1 MVPSLE
7 DGDLLITKG
16 GSQLKIEDL
25 VILSLPGYGYV
36 VKRIKS
42 LSSNSVILKADNM
55 RQDSSLCGVPI
66 ALEKVDSKVW
76 FRIRMWNWMRLCR
89 VFITFP
95 RRFKQWIIGL
105 QFLA

>member
-16 GSQLKIEDL
+16 FAQLKIEDL
-25 VILSLPGYGYV
+25 VILRLPGYGCV

-55 RQDSSLCGVPI
+55 RQDSSLCGFPI
-66 ALEKVDSKVW
+66 ALEKVDGKVW
-76 FRIRMWNWMRLCR
+76 VRIRMLN
-89 VFITFP
+89 
-95 RRFKQWIIGL
+95 
-105 QFLA
+105 

>member
-7 DGDLLITKG
+7 DGDLLVTKCTD
-16 GSQLKIEDL
+16 QLNIEDL
-25 VILSLPGYGYV
+25 VILRLPGYGYV

-42 LSSNSVILKADNM
+42 LSPNSMILKADNL

-76 FRIRMWNWMRLCR
+76 FRVRILNWKRLCK
-89 VFITFP
+89 VFVTFP
-95 RRFKQWIIGL
+95 RRFKQWIIDL
-105 QFLA
+105 PFLA

>member
-7 DGDLLITKG
+7 DGDLLVTKCTD
-16 GSQLKIEDL
+16 QLNIEDL
-25 VILSLPGYGYV
+25 VILRLPGYGYV

-42 LSSNSVILKADNM
+42 LSPNSMILKADNLS
-55 RQDSSLCGVPI
+55 QDSSLCGVPI

-76 FRIRMWNWMRLCR
+76 FRVRILNWKRLCK
-89 VFITFP
+89 VFVTFP

-105 QFLA
+105 PFLV

>member
-16 GSQLKIEDL
+16 FAQLKIEDL
-25 VILSLPGYGYV
+25 VILRLPGYRYV

-42 LSSNSVILKADNM
+42 LSSNSLILKADNK
-55 RQDSSLCGVPI
+55 RQDSPLCGIPI

-76 FRIRMWNWMRLCR
+76 FRIRMLNWKRFCR

-95 RRFKQWIIGL
+95 RRFKQWIIDL
-105 QFLA
+105 PFLA

>member
-16 GSQLKIEDL
+16 GAQLKIEDL
-25 VILSLPGYGYV
+25 VILRLPGYGYV

-55 RQDSSLCGVPI
+55 RQHSSLCGIPI
-66 ALEKVDSKVW
+66 GLEKVDSKVC
-76 FRIRMWNWMRLCR
+76 FRIRILNWKRFRR

-95 RRFKQWIIGL
+95 RRLKQWIIDL

>member
-1 MVPSLE
+1 MVPFLE

-16 GSQLKIEDL
+16 GAKLKIDDL

-42 LSSNSVILKADNM
+42 LSSNSMILKADNT
-55 RQDSSLCGVPI
+55 RQDSSVCGVPI
-66 ALEKVDSKVW
+66 TLEKVDSKVW
-76 FRIRMWNWMRLCR
+76 FRIRMLNWKRFRR

-95 RRFKQWIIGL
+95 RRFKQWIIDL
-105 QFLA
+105 PFLA

>member
-7 DGDLLITKG
+7 DGDLLVTKCTD
-16 GSQLKIEDL
+16 QLNIEDL
-25 VILSLPGYGYV
+25 VILRLPGYGYV

-42 LSSNSVILKADNM
+42 LSSNSVILKTDNV

-76 FRIRMWNWMRLCR
+76 FRVRILNWKRLCK
-89 VFITFP
+89 VFVTFP

-105 QFLA
+105 PFLV

>member
-16 GSQLKIEDL
+16 GAQLKIEDL
-25 VILSLPGYGYV
+25 VILRLPRYGYV

-76 FRIRMWNWMRLCR
+76 FRIRMLNWKRLCK
-89 VFITFP
+89 VFVTFP
-95 RRFKQWIIGL
+95 RRFKRWIIGL
-105 QFLA
+105 PFLV

>member
-16 GSQLKIEDL
+16 GAQVKIEDL
-25 VILSLPGYGYV
+25 VILRLPGYGYV

-55 RQDSSLCGVPI
+55 RQDSSLCGIPI
-66 ALEKVDSKVW
+66 GLEKVDSKVW
-76 FRIRMWNWMRLCR
+76 FRVRILNWKRLCK
-89 VFITFP
+89 VFVTFS
-95 RRFKQWIIGL
+95 RKFKQWIIGL
-105 QFLA
+105 PFLV

>member
-7 DGDLLITKG
+7 DGDLLVTK
-16 GSQLKIEDL
+16 STDQLNIEDL
-25 VILSLPGYGYV
+25 VILRLPGYGYV

-42 LSSNSVILKADNM
+42 LSPNSMILKADNL

-76 FRIRMWNWMRLCR
+76 FRVRILNWKRLSR
-89 VFITFP
+89 VFVTFP
-95 RRFKQWIIGL
+95 GRFKQWIIGL
-105 QFLA
+105 PFLV

>member
-16 GSQLKIEDL
+16 FAQLKIEDL
-25 VILSLPGYGYV
+25 VILTLPGYGYV

-42 LSSNSVILKADNM
+42 LSSNSLILKADNK
-55 RQDSSLCGVPI
+55 RQDSPLCGIPI

-76 FRIRMWNWMRLCR
+76 FRIRMLNWKRFCR

-95 RRFKQWIIGL
+95 RRFKQWIIDL
-105 QFLA
+105 PFLA

>member
-25 VILSLPGYGYV
+25 VILRLPGYGYV

-55 RQDSSLCGVPI
+55 RQDSSLCGIPI

-76 FRIRMWNWMRLCR
+76 FRIRVWNWKRLCR

>member
-16 GSQLKIEDL
+16 FAQLKIEDL
-25 VILSLPGYGYV
+25 VILRSPGYGYV

-42 LSSNSVILKADNM
+42 LSSNSLILKADNK
-55 RQDSSLCGVPI
+55 RQDSSLCGIPI
-66 ALEKVDSKVW
+66 GLEKVDSKVW
-76 FRIRMWNWMRLCR
+76 FRIRMLNWKRFRR

-95 RRFKQWIIGL
+95 RRFRQWIIDL
-105 QFLA
+105 PFLA

>member
-1 MVPSLE
+1 MVPFLE

-16 GSQLKIEDL
+16 GAQLKTEDL

-42 LSSNSVILKADNM
+42 LSSNSMILKADNT
-55 RQDSSLCGVPI
+55 RQDSSVCGVPI
-66 ALEKVDSKVW
+66 TLEKVDSKVW
-76 FRIRMWNWMRLCR
+76 FRIRMLNWKRFRR

-95 RRFKQWIIGL
+95 RRFKQWIIDL
-105 QFLA
+105 PFLA

>member
-7 DGDLLITKG
+7 DGDLLVTKCTD
-16 GSQLKIEDL
+16 QLNIEDL
-25 VILSLPGYGYV
+25 VILRLPGYGYV

-42 LSSNSVILKADNM
+42 LSPNSVILKADNL

-76 FRIRMWNWMRLCR
+76 FRVRILNWKRLCK
-89 VFITFP
+89 VFVTFP
-95 RRFKQWIIGL
+95 RRFKQWIVGL
-105 QFLA
+105 PFLV

>member
-16 GSQLKIEDL
+16 GAQVKIEDL
-25 VILSLPGYGYV
+25 VILRLPGYGYV

-55 RQDSSLCGVPI
+55 RQDSSLCGIPI
-66 ALEKVDSKVW
+66 GLEKVDSKVW
-76 FRIRMWNWMRLCR
+76 FRIRMLNWKSLSRL
-89 VFITFP
+89 FITFP
-95 RRFKQWIIGL
+95 RRFKQWIIDL
-105 QFLA
+105 PFLA